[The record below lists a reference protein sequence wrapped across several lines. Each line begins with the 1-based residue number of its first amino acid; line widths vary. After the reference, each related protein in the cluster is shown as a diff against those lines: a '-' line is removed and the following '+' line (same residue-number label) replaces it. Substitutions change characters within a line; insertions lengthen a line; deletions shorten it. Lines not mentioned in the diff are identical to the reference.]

1 MVEKHGVLYYSRVD
15 QPLRRI
21 IVDRAEKI
29 RVMSACHDGI
39 DGGHFGRDKTMSK
52 VAFMVPADH
61 KKNICVFC
69 SDHCFLLVERD
80 G

>member
-1 MVEKHGVLYYSRVD
+1 
-15 QPLRRI
+15 
-21 IVDRAEKI
+21 
-29 RVMSACHDGI
+29 MSACHDGI
-39 DGGHFGRDKTMSK
+39 DGGHFGRDKTLSK

-61 KKNICVFC
+61 KKMFCVFC